1 MLAVD
6 SGASCIPPCLP
17 CLLFGRTICMQLGS
31 ASSAPSLLVL
41 CLCLCLCLCL
51 TWQHQAA
58 SGPSSH
64 PPPHVRW
71 RIRQRCRPA
80 NQPTSLLGGFS
91 AGQEP
96 EMSESER
103 ESAAAAKEGARAMG
117 MLCHHH
123 ETRAPNPAAPL
134 RQCPGST
141 RYATQARDRDMRIKT
156 NSQQP
161 AASKHRGG
169 GGGSTLMPA
178 RRRRQVGKPG
188 CRLAAAGKS
197 LAEICLFA
205 LAPKK
210 DEEESWKKATKG
222 GRRRLVKIQL
232 FSLARCSAGCPGPVS
247 APSLASPS
255 SLFVVFVFV
264 LPSLLPAAAAPPET
278 LLEPPL
284 ISGSSDLSS
293 LACLLPSNPS
303 LPPPP
308 PPPPPSR
315 VRPFFLMES

>member
-1 MLAVD
+1 
-6 SGASCIPPCLP
+6 
-17 CLLFGRTICMQLGS
+17 
-31 ASSAPSLLVL
+31 
-41 CLCLCLCLCL
+41 
-51 TWQHQAA
+51 
-58 SGPSSH
+58 
-64 PPPHVRW
+64 
-71 RIRQRCRPA
+71 
-80 NQPTSLLGGFS
+80 
-91 AGQEP
+91 
-96 EMSESER
+96 MSESER

-222 GRRRLVKIQL
+222 GRSKH
-232 FSLARCSAGCPGPVS
+232 PVS
-247 APSLASPS
+247 SQAVLGSFFFFFF
-255 SLFVVFVFV
+255 FVDIIIIIIIITDF
-264 LPSLLPAAAAPPET
+264 PEYHHQH
-278 LLEPPL
+278 L
-284 ISGSSDLSS
+284 
-293 LACLLPSNPS
+293 
-303 LPPPP
+303 
-308 PPPPPSR
+308 
-315 VRPFFLMES
+315 V